1 MGTSTIPDFTSPAVI
16 TSSEEVLPSND
27 SIKKKEMI
35 SYQSPDGSINSKLPP
50 VNGKFFSH
58 VAIIKS
64 KGAVENRQRLHYTW
78 YFFFGQKS
86 DCDLS
91 LDRTSHFCYLDSE
104 HKGCENIKEML
115 VKHNMIC

>member
-64 KGAVENRQRLHYTW
+64 KGAGENRQRLHYTW
-78 YFFFGQKS
+78 YFFF
-86 DCDLS
+86 
-91 LDRTSHFCYLDSE
+91 
-104 HKGCENIKEML
+104 
-115 VKHNMIC
+115 